1 MNQKNNFVKA
11 FKNPEWLLG
20 VVMRHT
26 PIGRWMSDE
35 SFIKWE
41 YFSGMRK
48 FPNLQNPKTYNE
60 KLQWLKLND
69 IHPEYSRIVDKAEA
83 KEYVKEV
90 LGEGAEQYI
99 IPTLGIWN
107 SFDEIDFNILP
118 NQFVLKTT
126 HDSGGV
132 VVVADKVSMNLQEVR
147 DKIERSLHRNF
158 FYEHREYP
166 YKYIKPRI
174 IAEKF
179 MVDESGTE
187 LKDYKFFC
195 FDGEPKML
203 FVATDRPFDTR
214 FDFFDTDFNHLPF
227 KQGHP
232 LATKEIRKPVG
243 FDKMLDLSRKLS
255 KGFPHVRVDL
265 YDINGNIYF
274 GELTFFHFSGNVP
287 FEPQEWDSKIGEW
300 LRLPIKYKKEHEQ

>member
-1 MNQKNNFVKA
+1 MNDNKLIKGI
-11 FKNPEWLLG
+11 KHPEWLLG
-20 VVMRHT
+20 VILRRFFAGFMR
-26 PIGRWMSDE
+26 DE
-35 SFIKWE
+35 TFIKWE

-48 FPNLQNPKTYNE
+48 FPDLKSPKTYNE

-69 IHPEYSRIVDKAEA
+69 KHSEYTIMVDKYEA
-83 KEYVKEV
+83 KEYVKKIIGKE
-90 LGEGAEQYI
+90 YI
-99 IPTLGIWN
+99 IPTLGVWDN
-107 SFDEIDFNILP
+107 FDEIDFDKLP

-126 HDSGGV
+126 HDSGGIV
-132 VVVADKVSMNLQEVR
+132 VCKDKTKLDLNVARKKLEKSLQ
-147 DKIERSLHRNF
+147 HNF

-166 YKYIKPRI
+166 YKDVKPRI

-195 FDGEPKML
+195 FDGIVKML

-214 FDFFDTDFNHLPF
+214 FDFYDMDFKHLPF

-232 LATKEIRKPVG
+232 LATKEIRKPNG
-243 FDKMLDLSRKLS
+243 FEEMKRIASTLS
-255 KGFPHVRVDL
+255 KGIPHVRVDL
-265 YDINGNIYF
+265 YDINGKIYF

-287 FEPQEWDSKIGEW
+287 FEPKEWDYKIGEW
-300 LRLPIKYKKEHEQ
+300 LKLPMN